1 MYALCF
7 ACGFYVPQEDVG
19 SHDQVCPASEDEK
32 KAVSVCESF
41 NSRLLL
47 DDMNLFLHHKSQ
59 KEESLKVKTN
69 LFRV

>member
-7 ACGFYVPQEDVG
+7 ACGFYVPEEDVG

-32 KAVSVCESF
+32 KAVRVWKSF

-47 DDMNLFLHHKSQ
+47 DGMNLSLHRKSQ
-59 KEESLKVKTN
+59 KEESLKAKTS